1 MKKFFTALSITFI
14 LACIFEFIGFWQG
27 MVIAGIAG
35 SLMCN
40 RPSQAFFAAFLGV
53 FLCWFLILLYGEIFH
68 QIFPIMK
75 ITTKILMLP
84 ENLSWLIFLITMLLG
99 GILGGL
105 GALNGFYW
113 KKIFF
118 TKKQPE
124 PQLIKNG

>member
-1 MKKFFTALSITFI
+1 MKKFFTAVFITFI
-14 LACIFEFIGFWQG
+14 LAFLFEFIGFWQG

-35 SLMCN
+35 SLTIN
-40 RPSQAFFAAFLGV
+40 RASQAFFAAFLGV

-68 QIFPIMK
+68 QILPIMK
-75 ITTKILMLP
+75 ITAKILMLP

-118 TKKQPE
+118 TKKQLE
-124 PQLIKNG
+124 SQLIKNG